1 MKGAAGQPR
10 PFFGS
15 ARFGGNMKS
24 HLFAVLLAFALVGG
38 VAHAQTAQPA
48 PDAPLPVRII
58 KKKPK
63 KPSAKAIAA
72 TRTIEGTIR
81 KFECGDNCYLTIKT
95 AKAEETGLCEAKAC
109 APWFEKQKMPRSM
122 IGKKVKVTTAIG
134 VQRDASGKAMGKM
147 TSFKTLDFV
156 K

>member
-1 MKGAAGQPR
+1 MRTKIFA
-10 PFFGS
+10 
-15 ARFGGNMKS
+15 
-24 HLFAVLLAFALVGG
+24 AVLAAVLASG
-38 VAHAQTAQPA
+38 VAQAQTAQPA
-48 PDAPLPVRII
+48 PDAPQQMRII

-63 KPSAKAIAA
+63 KPSAKTIAA
-72 TRTIEGTIR
+72 TKTLEGTIK

-109 APWFEKQKMPRSM
+109 IPWFEKQKMPRSFV
-122 IGKKVKVTTAIG
+122 GKKVKVTTGTG
-134 VQRDASGKAMGKM
+134 VQRDASGKTMGKT